1 MDLPKYALF
10 EHERRFLVD
19 PARCPLLDGAPMV
32 RIEDLYFAATRLRL
46 RRVTRAGAA
55 PVFKLCRKYLS
66 DDPVSAPITNLYLT
80 AEEFAQFDA
89 LSGHRIAKCRYRIDG
104 FALDVFEGRHAGLV
118 IAEIEAPTR
127 AEVLA
132 QIMPAWAT
140 REVTGD
146 PAFTGAALA
155 HTTGA

>member
-19 PARCPLLDGAPMV
+19 PARCPALDGAPVV
-32 RIEDLYFAATRLRL
+32 RIEDLYIAATRLRL
-46 RRVTRAGAA
+46 RRVTGAGAA

-80 AEEFAQFDA
+80 AEEFAQFDV
-89 LSGHRIAKCRYRIDG
+89 LPGHRIAKCRYRIDG
-104 FALDVFEGRHAGLV
+104 LGLDVFEGRHAGLI

-127 AEVLA
+127 AAVLA
-132 QIMPAWAT
+132 QTMPVWAA

-146 PAFTGAALA
+146 PAFSGAELA
-155 HTTGA
+155 RTA